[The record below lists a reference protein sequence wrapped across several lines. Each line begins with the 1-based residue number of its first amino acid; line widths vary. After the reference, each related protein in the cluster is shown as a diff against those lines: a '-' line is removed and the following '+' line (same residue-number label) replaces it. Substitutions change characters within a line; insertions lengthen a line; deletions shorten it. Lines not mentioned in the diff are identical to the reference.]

1 MSINVVRKRLFIR
14 SWRRGTK
21 ELDLILGRFADENI
35 TKLEISELDLYEQ
48 LLSNDDHLIYSWL
61 FEKEESPKI
70 FKILVEKIQESM
82 NS

>member
-1 MSINVVRKRLFIR
+1 MCLESMRKKLSIR

-21 ELDLILGRFADENI
+21 ELDLILGKFSDENI
-35 TKLEISELDLYEQ
+35 ENLEISELDLYEK

-61 FEKEESPKI
+61 FQKEDSPKS

-82 NS
+82 NR

>member
-1 MSINVVRKRLFIR
+1 MCLEIVRKKLSIR

-21 ELDLILGRFADENI
+21 ELDLILGRFSDENI

-61 FEKEESPKI
+61 FEKRRESKN
-70 FKILVEKIQESM
+70 L
-82 NS
+82 

>member
-1 MSINVVRKRLFIR
+1 MSIKVVRKRLSIR

-21 ELDLILGRFADENI
+21 ELDLILGRFSDENI
-35 TKLEISELDLYEQ
+35 ANLEISELHLYEQ

-70 FKILVEKIQESM
+70 FKILIEKIQENM
-82 NS
+82 NN

>member
-1 MSINVVRKRLFIR
+1 MSLEIVRKKLSIR

-21 ELDLILGRFADENI
+21 ELDLILGRFSDENI
-35 TKLEISELDLYEQ
+35 AKLEISELDLYEQ
-48 LLSNDDHLIYSWL
+48 LLSNDDHLIYNWL

-82 NS
+82 NR

>member
-1 MSINVVRKRLFIR
+1 MEIDVIRKRLSIR

-21 ELDLILGRFADENI
+21 ELDLILGRFSDENI

-48 LLSNDDHLIYSWL
+48 LLSYDDHLIYSWL

-82 NS
+82 NI

>member
-1 MSINVVRKRLFIR
+1 MSIEIVRKKLSIR

-21 ELDLILGRFADENI
+21 ELDLILGRFSDENI
-35 TKLEISELDLYEQ
+35 GKLEISELDLYEQ

-70 FKILVEKIQESM
+70 FKTLVEKIQESM

>member
-1 MSINVVRKRLFIR
+1 MSLEIMRKKLSIR

-21 ELDLILGRFADENI
+21 ELDLILGRFSDENI

-48 LLSNDDHLIYSWL
+48 LLSKDDHLIYSWL